1 MWFISTVILIAFL
14 IILMIDNLIKTE
26 QLHAKQGS
34 VAKLKNKCLI
44 SILK

>member
-1 MWFISTVILIAFL
+1 
-14 IILMIDNLIKTE
+14 MINADKV
-26 QLHAKQGS
+26 QKWKDDVAKSVDFYNSWGS